1 MNTMNQLNDDIEAT
15 ITIIKTKYPELVK
28 YLDELPITIPNESN
42 PKIDTKL
49 LSDYLDS
56 LQNLINKY
64 AVNHKKTLEII
75 S

>member
-1 MNTMNQLNDDIEAT
+1 MNQLNDDIEAT

>member
-1 MNTMNQLNDDIEAT
+1 MNQLNDDIEAT
-15 ITIIKTKYPELVK
+15 INIIKTKYPELVK

-64 AVNHKKTLEII
+64 AVNHKKTLDII